1 MTSTT
6 RATKRF
12 SRRGLLRLS
21 SMESLGFL
29 DSPNTIA
36 AKSVPTTSTSV
47 QPAPLDTVPAAQ
59 TVASTSVPA
68 VEHDPFANWRPT
80 EVGGRLD
87 SGNVRWG
94 FLIGLLMIAAG
105 LVGVGYWIYQ
115 QPAAAAAA
123 AGEELVAVVD
133 SLEPHLG
140 ALASLNASLTLPAI
154 EPGTSTLSA
163 ARSAARNVFDTS
175 ATLPPQL
182 DIERSISA
190 DIAGDALDAARL
202 VGDAIAFKGAV
213 IPILAAPKFETDP
226 DLIAIDDAAREFGAW
241 QAQFDSV
248 RTALSPG
255 MMSVLNSEL
264 TLISGELE
272 SIQNRY
278 LDAIRTDDR
287 FGTHSAINDLGNR
300 LSDVENILNTSLS
313 DVQERANQR
322 IDDALSGIAL
332 IRS

>member
-1 MTSTT
+1 M
-6 RATKRF
+6 F
-12 SRRGLLRLS
+12 
-21 SMESLGFL
+21 
-29 DSPNTIA
+29 
-36 AKSVPTTSTSV
+36 
-47 QPAPLDTVPAAQ
+47 
-59 TVASTSVPA
+59 
-68 VEHDPFANWRPT
+68 
-80 EVGGRLD
+80 
-87 SGNVRWG
+87 
-94 FLIGLLMIAAG
+94 
-105 LVGVGYWIYQ
+105 
-115 QPAAAAAA
+115 
-123 AGEELVAVVD
+123 
-133 SLEPHLG
+133 
-140 ALASLNASLTLPAI
+140 LTLP
-154 EPGTSTLSA
+154 
-163 ARSAARNVFDTS
+163 

-300 LSDVENILNTSLS
+300 LSDAENILNTSLS
-313 DVQERANQR
+313 DVQERANLR
-322 IDDALSGIAL
+322 IADALSGIAL

>member
-68 VEHDPFANWRPT
+68 VEHDPFANWTPT

-94 FLIGLLMIAAG
+94 FLTGLLMIAAG

-175 ATLPPQL
+175 GHAPAAT
-182 DIERSISA
+182 
-190 DIAGDALDAARL
+190 
-202 VGDAIAFKGAV
+202 
-213 IPILAAPKFETDP
+213 
-226 DLIAIDDAAREFGAW
+226 
-241 QAQFDSV
+241 
-248 RTALSPG
+248 
-255 MMSVLNSEL
+255 
-264 TLISGELE
+264 
-272 SIQNRY
+272 
-278 LDAIRTDDR
+278 
-287 FGTHSAINDLGNR
+287 
-300 LSDVENILNTSLS
+300 
-313 DVQERANQR
+313 
-322 IDDALSGIAL
+322 
-332 IRS
+332 